1 MDTPHVIHTR
11 SKHLSFLLETH
22 PVIQVPTNLNNDPSS
37 SSWAW
42 VGHPA
47 SSLADLDAELSVEE
61 ERFRRYGGHY
71 PRDPPPRSKSSTPS
85 RQLSTIARATS
96 ALLDPEEITW
106 DGPDDQ
112 TNPQNW
118 SNRRKWTFTFIVVV
132 MTVNVTFASSAPSEA
147 ARFVA
152 ADFGISEEVSDLITS
167 MFLLGYVLGVS
178 CFLGSRQRA
187 IWTAPHFCF
196 CHVDV
201 HHSPP
206 RPGTRGKYNY
216 HVNLPIFWWLRRLRS
231 SRQRRRQLFFLCA
244 QNTFLTAFSSGLIAD
259 IWGPEKRGT
268 AMSMFTAAVFL
279 GPVAGPIVAGFI
291 LESSLGWRWVFWV
304 MMMFAGTCS
313 IIMILTLPET
323 YAPVILLQKAK
334 ALRKADPGG
343 NSHIFAAHEKQDWT
357 FGAVLNRTLF
367 RPFKMLASEP
377 ILLLIT
383 VYLSLIYGVLYG
395 LFQAI
400 PIIFIVK
407 RSFTL
412 SHTGLIF
419 IGVGVGSTIGALLNI
434 YLERDYPKLIQ
445 SWRGFPPPEKHLRG
459 AMVGGCAFVVGIFW
473 LGWSGQYSSVPWYVP
488 ALSTVVLGLSVCMI
502 FVSCFSYLV
511 ETYLMYSASAFAA
524 NTFCRSLVAAA
535 FPLFTVQFFTNL
547 GVHWAATLLG
557 GVGLLLLPSPFLFY
571 KYGAR
576 IRANSKFAPC
586 LDLKIAQV
594 LAQEKAIQTAKLN
607 NLATDDSSPSGEKAV
622 VAV

>member
-11 SKHLSFLLETH
+11 SKHLSWLLETH
-22 PVIQVPTNLNNDPSS
+22 PVIQVSANVNGYPS

-42 VGHPA
+42 VDRPA

-61 ERFRRYGGHY
+61 ERFQRYGGHY
-71 PRDPPPRSKSSTPS
+71 PRDPPPKSPTPS
-85 RQLSTIARATS
+85 RQFSTIARATS

-118 SNRRKWTFTFIVVV
+118 SNRRKWTFTFIIVV

-167 MFLLGYVLGVS
+167 MFLLGYVFGPV
-178 CFLGSRQRA
+178 FWGPGSELFGRR
-187 IWTAPHFCF
+187 
-196 CHVDV
+196 
-201 HHSPP
+201 
-206 RPGTRGKYNY
+206 
-216 HVNLPIFWWLRRLRS
+216 PIFVFAMSMYTILHL
-231 SRQRRRQLFFLCA
+231 
-244 QNTFLTAFSSGLIAD
+244 GLIAD
-259 IWGPEKRGT
+259 IWGAEKRGT

-291 LESSLGWRWVFWV
+291 LESSLSWRWVFWV
-304 MMMFAGTCS
+304 MMMFAGTCTV
-313 IIMILTLPET
+313 IMILTLPET
-323 YAPVILLQKAK
+323 YAPVILLKKAK
-334 ALRKADPGG
+334 ALRKADPGR
-343 NSHIFAAHEKQDWT
+343 NNHIFAAHEKQDWS
-357 FGAVLNRTLF
+357 FGSVLHRTLF

-383 VYLSLIYGVLYG
+383 LYLSLIYGVLYG

-412 SHTGLIF
+412 SHAGLIF
-419 IGVGVGSTIGALLNI
+419 TGVGIGSTLGAFLNI
-434 YLERDYPKLIQ
+434 YLERDYPELIQ
-445 SWRGFPPPEKHLRG
+445 RWRGFPPPEKHLRG

-473 LGWSGQYSSVPWYVP
+473 LGWSGQYPSVPWYVP
-488 ALSTVVLGLSVCMI
+488 ALSTVVLGMSVCMI
-502 FVSCFSYLV
+502 FVSCLSYLV
-511 ETYLMYSASAFAA
+511 ETYLCVIVFLSFNWKRPTLPQVFRMYSASAFAA

-594 LAQEKAIQTAKLN
+594 LAQEKEIQAAKLDSG
-607 NLATDDSSPSGEKAV
+607 AIDDSSPSGEKVAAV
-622 VAV
+622 

>member
-1 MDTPHVIHTR
+1 MDTPHVIQTR
-11 SKHLSFLLETH
+11 TKHLSWLLETH
-22 PVIQVPTNLNNDPSS
+22 PVIQAPINVND

-42 VGHPA
+42 VDRPA

-61 ERFRRYGGHY
+61 ERFRRYGGDSCHY
-71 PRDPPPRSKSSTPS
+71 PRDPPPKSPTPS
-85 RQLSTIARATS
+85 RQFSATARATS

-112 TNPQNW
+112 TNPQSW
-118 SNRRKWTFTFIVVV
+118 SNRRKWTLTFIVVV
-132 MTVNVTFASSAPSEA
+132 MTVNVTFASSAPSGT

-167 MFLLGYVLGVS
+167 MFLLGYVLGPVFWGPGS
-178 CFLGSRQRA
+178 ELIGRRPIFVFAMSMYTILHLGQALAKNITTMLIFRFLGGFAACAPLA
-187 IWTAPHFCF
+187 I
-196 CHVDV
+196 
-201 HHSPP
+201 S
-206 RPGTRGKYNY
+206 
-216 HVNLPIFWWLRRLRS
+216 LPLHLEHLFDCIF
-231 SRQRRRQLFFLCA
+231 
-244 QNTFLTAFSSGLIAD
+244 SGVIAD
-259 IWGPEKRGT
+259 IWGPEKRGI

-279 GPVAGPIVAGFI
+279 GPGTI
-291 LESSLGWRWVFWV
+291 LESSLSWRWVFWV
-304 MMMFAGTCS
+304 MMMFAGTCTA
-313 IIMILTLPET
+313 ITILTMPET
-323 YAPVILLQKAK
+323 YAPVILLRKAK
-334 ALRKADPGG
+334 ALRKADPTR
-343 NSHIFAAHEKQDWT
+343 NKHVFAAHEKQDWS
-357 FGAVLNRTLF
+357 FGAVLHRTLF

-383 VYLSLIYGVLYG
+383 VYLSLVYGVLYA

-400 PIIFIVK
+400 PIIFVVK
-407 RSFTL
+407 RGFTI
-412 SHTGLIF
+412 SHAGLIF
-419 IGVGVGSTIGALLNI
+419 IGVGIGSAMGALLNI
-434 YLERDYPKLIQ
+434 YLERDYPKLIEN
-445 SWRGFPPPEKHLRG
+445 WRGFPPPEKHLRG
-459 AMVGGCAFVVGIFW
+459 AMVGGCAFVIGIFW
-473 LGWSGQYSSVPWYVP
+473 LGWSGQYPSVPWYVP
-488 ALSTVVLGLSVCMI
+488 ALSTVMLGVSVCMI

-547 GVHWAATLLG
+547 GVHWASTILG

-576 IRANSKFAPC
+576 IRANSKFAPG

-607 NLATDDSSPSGEKAV
+607 GLATDDSSPSGEKAV
-622 VAV
+622 